1 MKKFFYLIIVFL
13 IFLFVTA
20 CTPGIN
26 PESSSSGGSSKE
38 RSIPQLPH
46 TSSDWLFVMYMDAD
60 NNLNDEL
67 WIDITYVQLALD
79 SLLQNINTPKQ
90 GYPSVKVVM
99 LWDGE
104 NQQDALLLRNTR
116 LHPRGE
122 IYELGPMDSD
132 TADLITDR
140 NNAGEFLNTY
150 WMLSRYSKRLTDYA
164 PWLSYEP
171 DMGDVST
178 LSNFLSW
185 VNTNYSADNIV
196 LCLSDHGSGTEYENN
211 SGGINNSPSRRNSR
225 SLCADDTSETSKLL
239 TATDVKNA
247 INHSGLHPNIIWMDC
262 CLQGNVETAYILKGC
277 ADYLVTSA
285 NVSYSNSHY
294 NIISSLTSRNID
306 PQELGRTI
314 VKCYAEK
321 YKYNIRNV
329 DDDDDRT
336 SYDIVLTQAQYDL
349 SELKQMNLL
358 NKINLLSMAIQRE
371 PVTTRMAIFNNFLK
385 QDRTN
390 INNCKGMA
398 YSGTYTVLND
408 IGYLCKQLSDSTDL
422 GISTETK
429 NAANNLMDSLN
440 DVIITSWI
448 GTRTEHTT
456 EPASVNLVYSK
467 NLSDLN
473 YRHTNQ
479 LNDGSFGLTIVSHS
493 FTHDPGYFPDT
504 QYGTSAEYTTF
515 YKRIFPIYE
524 NYSNVTGYSHEWGNL
539 LSFWHRN

>member
-1 MKKFFYLIIVFL
+1 MKKVFYLIIVFL
-13 IFLFVTA
+13 ISLFVTA

-67 WIDITYVQLALD
+67 WLDITNVQLAQN

-99 LWDGE
+99 LWNGE
-104 NQQDALLLRNTR
+104 NQQDADSLRNTR

-132 TADLITDR
+132 TANLITDR

-196 LCLSDHGSGTEYENN
+196 LCLSDHGSGTEYENI
-211 SGGINNSPSRRNSR
+211 SGGIINSPALRNSR
-225 SLCADDTSETSKLL
+225 SLCSDDTNSTSKLL

-247 INHSGLHPNIIWMDC
+247 INDSGLHPNIIWMDC

-321 YKYNIRNV
+321 YKYDIKSV

-336 SYDIVLTQAQYDL
+336 SYDVVLTQAQYDL
-349 SELKQMNLL
+349 SEQKQMTLF
-358 NKINLLSMAIQRE
+358 NKINLLAMAIQRE
-371 PVTTRMAIFNNFLK
+371 SDETKMAIYNNFLK

-390 INNCKGMA
+390 INNCKGMT
-398 YSGTYTVLND
+398 YGGTYTVLSD
-408 IGYLCKQLSDSTDL
+408 IGYLCRQICDSTTL
-422 GISTETK
+422 GISDNTK
-429 NAANNLMDSLN
+429 NAANEVMNSLN
-440 DVIITSWI
+440 DIIITSWI
-448 GTRTEHTT
+448 GTKTQLVTNP
-456 EPASVNLVYSK
+456 EPSSVRLVYTK
-467 NLSDLN
+467 NLSDLSYN
-473 YRHTNQ
+473 NTNE
-479 LNDGSFGLTIVSHS
+479 LLTTDGSFGLTIVSHS
-493 FTHDPGYFPDT
+493 FIHDSGYFQDPIQT
-504 QYGTSAEYTTF
+504 HVYEIA
-515 YKRIFPIYE
+515 FPIYE
-524 NYSNVTGYSHEWGNL
+524 NYSNVTGYAHEWGNL